1 MTTGEP
7 EQMMAGDLSE
17 FRHEL
22 KDLILS
28 AADKDEPQGG
38 LTDDEML
45 FGPESRLMLDSLDA
59 LQISMEIQKRYG
71 IRLQDSKETRR
82 AMSSIA
88 HLAAYLSA
96 RRA

>member
-1 MTTGEP
+1 MT
-7 EQMMAGDLSE
+7 GDLAA

-22 KDLILS
+22 KSLILS

-38 LTDDEML
+38 LADDEIL

-71 IRLQDSKETRR
+71 IRVPDSKETRR
-82 AMSSIA
+82 ALTSIA
-88 HLAAYLSA
+88 NLAEYLSV
-96 RRA
+96 RRT